1 MKRAKLFT
9 PGPTEVPP
17 EVLETQARP
26 LVHHRSDAFRKAH
39 LEVIEGLRYILR
51 TEGPVVLLAS
61 SGTGAMEA
69 AVVNLTRPGDKALVT
84 VNGKFS
90 ERWAEITRTYGVK
103 TVVVEAEWGESVAP
117 EAIERA
123 FEVNPGVSVFFTTHS
138 ETSTGVLQD
147 VERLARVAHDH
158 DALVI
163 VDGISSVCAHDVRVD
178 EWGIDCMVGG
188 AQKGVMTPP
197 GLSFL
202 SLSPQAVRKM
212 TAGRHPCY
220 YFDLLAATRTAE
232 KGDTP
237 YTPAIT
243 LVFALQRALQM
254 IREEGIEKVIAR
266 HAANARA
273 VRAAVRALGLG
284 LFASVPSNAT
294 TAAVPPPDKAAAIVR
309 TMEERYGVK
318 ITGGQGKLKGKIIRL
333 GHLGWYDRDD
343 MVILISALEAALVDL
358 EIVPGLGAGL
368 EALGKAYRQ
377 STP

>member
-26 LVHHRSDAFRKAH
+26 LVHHRSDAFREAH

-90 ERWAEITRTYGVK
+90 ERWAEITRTYGVE
-103 TVVVEAEWGESVAP
+103 TVVVEAEWGEPVAP

-123 FEVNPGVSVFFTTHS
+123 FEANPGVSVFFTTHS

-147 VERLARVAHDH
+147 VETLARIAHDH

-333 GHLGWYDRDD
+333 GHLGWYHRDD
-343 MVILISALEAALVDL
+343 MVTLISALEAALVDL
-358 EIVPGLGAGL
+358 EIVSGLGVGL
-368 EALGKAYRQ
+368 EALGEAYRQ
-377 STP
+377 STA

>member
-17 EVLETQARP
+17 EVLETQARA
-26 LVHHRSDAFRKAH
+26 LIHHRSDSFRKAH
-39 LEVIEGLRYILR
+39 LEVIEGLRYVLR
-51 TEGPVVLLAS
+51 TEGPVVVIAS

-69 AVVNLTRPGDKALVT
+69 AVVNLTRPGDKVLVT

-90 ERWAEITRTYGVK
+90 ERWAEITRTFGVD
-103 TVVVEAEWGESVAP
+103 TVVVEAEWGDPVAP
-117 EAIERA
+117 EAVKRA
-123 FEVNPGVSVFFTTHS
+123 FEENPGISVLFTTHS
-138 ETSTGVLQD
+138 ETSTGVLQE
-147 VERLARVAHDH
+147 VGTIARIAHEH
-158 DALVI
+158 DALAV

-197 GLSFL
+197 GLAYL
-202 SLSPQAVRKM
+202 SLSQRAVRKM
-212 TAGRHPCY
+212 AAGRHPCY
-220 YFDLLAATRTAE
+220 YFDLLAATRAAE
-232 KGDTP
+232 KGETP

-254 IREEGIEKVIAR
+254 IREEGIDEVIAR

-273 VRAAVRALGLG
+273 VRAAVQALGLG

-309 TMEERYGVK
+309 TMEERYSVK
-318 ITGGQGKLKGKIIRL
+318 IAGGQGKLKGKIIRL
-333 GHLGWYDRDD
+333 GHLGWYGRDD
-343 MVILISALEAALVDL
+343 MVALISALESALVDL
-358 EIVPGLGAGL
+358 EIVSGFGAGL
-368 EALGKAYRQ
+368 EALSKAYRQ